1 MYGMN
6 NYITKISLGDERA
19 GDKNVNQGTVSK
31 ND

>member
-1 MYGMN
+1 MN
-6 NYITKISLGDERA
+6 NIYIIKSSFGDERA